1 MVFDG
6 ASVPWIPNDY
16 KNTIVAYSFSK
27 SLSLPGDRIGYLA
40 LRSEV
45 EDFENIVAAVAV
57 ATRITGFINA
67 PGLQQLVCAR
77 CCDET
82 VDISF
87 YDKNRKRLY
96 DALTAYGYEMPKP
109 EGAFYLFVKTPTE
122 NDLEFVEK
130 IKEHRILL
138 TPGSGFGCPGYVRIA
153 YCVAPGTIEGALPGF
168 KAMMEYYKN
177 K

>member
-1 MVFDG
+1 M
-6 ASVPWIPNDY
+6 SRLPY
-16 KNTIVAYSFSK
+16 
-27 SLSLPGDRIGYLA
+27 LSLIHI
-40 LRSEV
+40 
-45 EDFENIVAAVAV
+45 F
-57 ATRITGFINA
+57 
-67 PGLQQLVCAR
+67 CAR

-138 TPGSGFGCPGYVRIA
+138 TSGSGFGCPGSVSYTHLNSRKALCGAGGAILSGGRVHHLPLFLPCRGGLQA
-153 YCVAPGTIEGALPGF
+153 YRHIERYAGCLLYTSSTS
-168 KAMMEYYKN
+168 AMN
-177 K
+177 

>member
-1 MVFDG
+1 M
-6 ASVPWIPNDY
+6 
-16 KNTIVAYSFSK
+16 
-27 SLSLPGDRIGYLA
+27 
-40 LRSEV
+40 

-67 PGLQQLVCAR
+67 SGLQQLVCAK

-109 EGAFYLFVKTPTE
+109 EGAFYLFMKTPTE

-130 IKEHRILL
+130 IKDFADTRQWVRLSRLCADCVLRCAGDHRRGVARLQSHDGIL
-138 TPGSGFGCPGYVRIA
+138 
-153 YCVAPGTIEGALPGF
+153 
-168 KAMMEYYKN
+168 
-177 K
+177 

>member
-1 MVFDG
+1 M
-6 ASVPWIPNDY
+6 
-16 KNTIVAYSFSK
+16 
-27 SLSLPGDRIGYLA
+27 
-40 LRSEV
+40 
-45 EDFENIVAAVAV
+45 
-57 ATRITGFINA
+57 
-67 PGLQQLVCAR
+67 QQLVCAK

-109 EGAFYLFVKTPTE
+109 EGAFYLFMKTPTE

-153 YCVAPGTIEGALPGF
+153 YCVAPETIEGALPGF